1 MKLMPCRRVAA
12 ATLVLLP
19 VALAV
24 CAADP
29 PASAVQPYYD
39 FLVAASQGDA
49 DAALANFDPQAR
61 VVAGPHCT
69 AAAPCVGHAAI
80 RAGYIEPL
88 LAGAAVLPMRA
99 ARFDGRQLRTQ
110 GECLA
115 AAQRG
120 GHVFEFAGGRIRSL
134 DITLEERAAVPNPAT
149 ATVAFS
155 PR

>member
-1 MKLMPCRRVAA
+1 MTLIPCRRVAA
-12 ATLVLLP
+12 AALVLLP
-19 VALAV
+19 GALAV

-29 PASAVQPYYD
+29 PASSVQPYYD

-69 AAAPCVGHAAI
+69 PEAPCVGHAAI
-80 RAGYIEPL
+80 RAGYIAPL

-134 DITLEERAAVPNPAT
+134 DITLEERAAVPRPAA

>member
-1 MKLMPCRRVAA
+1 MNLIPCRRVSAA
-12 ATLVLLP
+12 LLVLLP

-29 PASAVQPYYD
+29 STSAVQPYYD

-49 DAALANFDPQAR
+49 EAALARFDPQAR

-80 RAGYIEPL
+80 RTGYIEPL

-120 GHVFEFAGGRIRSL
+120 GHVFEFANGRIRSL
-134 DITLEERAAVPNPAT
+134 DITLEERAAVPNPAAT
-149 ATVAFS
+149 TVAFS